1 MKRIEFLKTSS
12 LVLVGGIAS
21 PFLSCSPKK
30 PQMEEIQA
38 EIRKNWAGNY
48 TYQAKNLYEPTSVEE
63 IQDLVKKLGKQK
75 ALGSK
80 HCFNNIADSPENQ
93 ISTRNLN
100 KVLNIDEEQ
109 KTVTVEAGAR
119 YGDFAEEL
127 DARGFALANL
137 ASLPHITVA
146 GACATATHGSGVK
159 NGNLATQVIS
169 IELVT
174 PSGELATI
182 DRSHKDFPAVVVG
195 LGAFGIITKVTLA
208 IEDTFQVK
216 QHVFLNLSLD
226 ALEAN
231 FDTIMSSG
239 YSVSLFTDWTNK
251 NISEIWIKSRIDEN
265 PADLG
270 SDFYGAKA
278 ATENIHP
285 ILGLSAENCSEQMG
299 VPGPWYNRL
308 PHFKMGFTPS
318 AGEELQSEFFI
329 PRENAVAGIMAIEK
343 LNNEISPQLLI
354 TEVRTIAADN
364 FWMSP
369 CYQQDSVSI
378 HFTWKQKTEE
388 VLSLLPKIEAALAP
402 FSVKPHWGKLFELDP
417 TTLHQRYEKFPDFLA
432 LAKKYDPNGKFRNA
446 YLDLNI
452 Y

>member
-1 MKRIEFLKTSS
+1 M
-12 LVLVGGIAS
+12 
-21 PFLSCSPKK
+21 
-30 PQMEEIQA
+30 
-38 EIRKNWAGNY
+38 
-48 TYQAKNLYEPTSVEE
+48 
-63 IQDLVKKLGKQK
+63 
-75 ALGSK
+75 
-80 HCFNNIADSPENQ
+80 
-93 ISTRNLN
+93 
-100 KVLNIDEEQ
+100 
-109 KTVTVEAGAR
+109 
-119 YGDFAEEL
+119 
-127 DARGFALANL
+127 
-137 ASLPHITVA
+137 
-146 GACATATHGSGVK
+146 
-159 NGNLATQVIS
+159 
-169 IELVT
+169 VT

-182 DRSHKDFPAVVVG
+182 DRSHEDFPAVVVG

-208 IEDTFQVK
+208 IEETFQVK
-216 QHVFLNLSLD
+216 QNVFLNLSLD
-226 ALEAN
+226 ALESN

-354 TEVRTIAADN
+354 TEIRTIAADN

-388 VLSLLPKIEAALAP
+388 VLSLLPKIEAALSP

-417 TTLHQRYEKFPDFLA
+417 TILHQRYEKFPDFLA
-432 LAKKYDPNGKFRNA
+432 TAKKYDPNEKFRNA